1 MTRRT
6 SRKPVRKNSRRR
18 TSRRLRANFGAEIGA
33 QIRETID
40 GLRAHASDL
49 QDKANDIADAWRE
62 KDLEDLRGLDAISAQ
77 QYKMLVRERDQA

>member
-6 SRKPVRKNSRRR
+6 SRKRTSLRRNSRR
-18 TSRRLRANFGAEIGA
+18 LHANFGAEIGA

-49 QDKANDIADAWRE
+49 QNKADDIADAWRE
-62 KDLEDLRGLDAISAQ
+62 KDLEDLRALDAISAQ
-77 QYKMLVRERDQA
+77 QYNALVRERDRTP